1 MTPLQKIQ
9 LRQSETREKINTLL
23 GVEDRTAEQTTELET
38 LTARMSELE
47 TEFRAALSAEPPDD
61 STSTSATLTGDP
73 EDRERLELRSKARLT
88 NYVSAAANGEAFDGA
103 EAEYASA
110 MGCRGGYMPVDMF
123 MPEARERQQPEI
135 RVVTPSVTAPG
146 ATAAIAPVLFQRT
159 AASALGVQ
167 FPTVESGEANYP
179 VLTTAPTAAVKAKDA
194 DAPATAGAFRLD
206 TRKPRRVTGQFTV
219 RVEDLAVLPG
229 MEESLRDAI
238 NDAVGDEVDAQVF
251 NGAASDFATDGEIR
265 GLFAQA
271 TDVAAAGSAETFAS
285 GVARFAGLVDGQ
297 YASSMS
303 DMRAVIGVDTFAK
316 YAALFQSNGDVSL
329 YDYLSG
335 KLGGIR
341 VSKRMPAKASN
352 AQKGMVA
359 RTAGAQPIRVPVWR
373 GVQLIRDVFGDN
385 AKKGT
390 VTVTAY
396 VLIGSPHLPYQTN
409 TVVEIHPKLA

>member
-1 MTPLQKIQ
+1 MTKIQKIQ
-9 LRQSETREKINTLL
+9 LRQSEIRQKINDLL
-23 GVEDRTAEQTTELET
+23 GVEDRTAEQTVELEG
-38 LTARMSELE
+38 LTSEAQAIE
-47 TEFRAALSAEPPDD
+47 VEFRAALVAEPPDD
-61 STSTSATLTGDP
+61 ATTATPAGDP
-73 EDRERLELRSKARLT
+73 EERERLELRSKARLT

-135 RVVTPSVTAPG
+135 RVVTPSVAAPG

-194 DAPATAGAFRLD
+194 DAPSTAGAFRLD

-219 RVEDLAVLPG
+219 RIEDLAVLPG

-238 NDAVGDEVDAQVF
+238 NDAVGDEVDAQIF
-251 NGAASDFATDGEIR
+251 NGSASDFATDGEIR

-271 TDVAAAGSAETFAS
+271 TDVGAAGSAETFAS
-285 GVARFAGLVDGQ
+285 GVRRFSSLIDGQ
-297 YASSMS
+297 YANSMV
-303 DMRAVIGVDTFAK
+303 DLRAIIGVDTFAA

-329 YDYLSG
+329 FDYLSG
-335 KLGGIR
+335 KLAGIR

-373 GVQLIRDVFGDN
+373 GVQLIRDDVYGDN
-385 AKKGT
+385 AKKGL

>member
-1 MTPLQKIQ
+1 MTKIQKIQ
-9 LRQSETREKINTLL
+9 LRQSEVRQKLNELL
-23 GVEDRTAEQTTELET
+23 GVEDRTAEQSTELET
-38 LTARMSELE
+38 LTGEGQRLE
-47 TEFRAALSAEPPDD
+47 VEYRAAVVAEPPADD
-61 STSTSATLTGDP
+61 TTRTAPAGDP
-73 EDRERLELRSKARLT
+73 EERERAEIRGRARLT
-88 NYVSAAANGEAFDGA
+88 SYVAAAANGEPFDGA
-103 EAEYASA
+103 EREYADS
-110 MGCRGGYMPVDMF
+110 MGCRGGHMPVDMLI
-123 MPEARERQQPEI
+123 PEIRERQPET
-135 RVVTPSVTAPG
+135 RAVTPGVTAPG
-146 ATAAIAPVLFQRT
+146 ATAPIAPGIFQRS
-159 AASALGVQ
+159 AAAALGVQ
-167 FPTVESGEANYP
+167 FPTVESGQASFP

-206 TRKPRRVTGQFTV
+206 TRMPRRVTGQFTV

-238 NDAVGDEVDAQVF
+238 NDATGDEIDNQVF
-251 NGAASDFATDGEIR
+251 NGAASDFSTDGEIR

-271 TDVAAAGSAETFAS
+271 TDVTAASAIETFAS

-297 YASSMS
+297 YANSMA
-303 DMRAVIGVDTFAK
+303 DLRAIIGVDTFAA

-341 VSKRMPAKASN
+341 VSKRMPAKAST

-373 GVQLIRDVFGDN
+373 GVQLIRDAYGDN
-385 AKKGT
+385 AKKGR